1 MTIHFTCSCPP
12 LFLSLSLS
20 LSGKK
25 KIGDRKIYLFTDGSS
40 DCSDDQLDDIMAGLK
55 SHDIELIIM

>member
-12 LFLSLSLS
+12 SLSLS
-20 LSGKK
+20 LSGK